1 MNDLTFQF
9 DEHYCLTI
17 EDQHLRAH
25 LFLNPE
31 KIKELVYAIDKHYS
45 LDDLGFH

>member
-17 EDQHLRAH
+17 EDQHLSAQ
-25 LFLNPE
+25 LSLDE
-31 KIKELVYAIDKHYS
+31 KKIKELVYTIDKHYS
-45 LDDLGFH
+45 LADLDFH